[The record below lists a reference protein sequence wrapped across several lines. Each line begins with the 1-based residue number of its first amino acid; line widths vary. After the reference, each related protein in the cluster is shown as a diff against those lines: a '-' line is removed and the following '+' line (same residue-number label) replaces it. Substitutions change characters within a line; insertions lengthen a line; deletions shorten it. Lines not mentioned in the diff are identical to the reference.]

1 MANPAGDC
9 AGGWYCT
16 AGSWTDKPSILGN
29 DTGSNCFC
37 PAQSIGGKC
46 LAGTFCPNGSS
57 TPTACTGGYYCDMD
71 ELSAVSGPC
80 TTGYY
85 CSSGST
91 MPNPVNETF
100 GDICPKGHY
109 CPEASPSAMPC
120 PEGYFSDSY
129 GNENLTNCLPCTAG
143 MYCAGTGR
151 PLPNGN
157 CTEGWFCPQGSTQP
171 QPIGNECLAGHE
183 CPEGSGAESACLSG
197 YYQPDVGKG
206 ACFICPAGMYCD
218 QNEAIAEQQSGVGEA
233 SHGVVTPKVCPA
245 GYYCP
250 EGTQTEFEN
259 PCPIGTFSNSTGLH
273 NESQCTL
280 CTPGYYCDN
289 PNMLEPAG
297 QCNPG
302 YYCTLAAIAPNP
314 SVNGSQCPQGTYC
327 VQGSSYTV
335 NCPKGTYGSAPQL
348 SALSDCTACPPGQ
361 YCDSPGL
368 TAPSGN
374 CNPGYFCSN
383 ASWEASPV
391 GQSFGDECPVGHYC
405 PEASPAPIACDAGT
419 YQPFMGRT
427 NETACLDC
435 DPGSYCN
442 ATGQGAVAGDCL
454 EGTENHVIF
463 TQWFLDLSPFMTI
476 VLQMNRILS
485 VEVVYR
491 CASRYKVSFVI
502 LSWWLCER
510 HKAESL
516 IQWKEKSLSRVIF
529 TNLIKSCCFLSLSR

>member
-1 MANPAGDC
+1 MYLFIFSGYYCPAGTEFAHQYPCNNGTYQPYTTRDSDAACQICPAGKYCPNAGMANHAGNC

-46 LAGTFCPNGSS
+46 LARTFCPSGLS
-57 TPTACTGGYYCDMD
+57 TTTACTGGYYRDVD
-71 ELSAVSGPC
+71 ELSSVSGPC
-80 TTGYY
+80 DAGYY

-109 CPEASPSAMPC
+109 CPAASASAIPC
-120 PEGYFSDSY
+120 PEGYFSNSY

-151 PLPNGN
+151 ALPNGN

-171 QPIGNECLAGHE
+171 QPTGNECLAGHE
-183 CPEGSGAESACLSG
+183 CPEGSGAESACPSG

-206 ACFICPAGMYCD
+206 SCFICLAGMYCD

-233 SHGVVTPKVCPA
+233 SHGVVTPKACPA

-250 EGTQTEFEN
+250 PGTQTEFEN
-259 PCPIGTFSNSTGLH
+259 PCPVGTFSNSTGLY

-297 QCNPG
+297 QCNSG
-302 YYCTLAAIAPNP
+302 YNCTLAAIAPNP
-314 SVNGSQCPQGTYC
+314 SANGSQCPQGTYC
-327 VQGSSYTV
+327 VQGSSYPV

-348 SALSDCTACPPGQ
+348 TALT
-361 YCDSPGL
+361 
-368 TAPSGN
+368 
-374 CNPGYFCSN
+374 
-383 ASWEASPV
+383 
-391 GQSFGDECPVGHYC
+391 
-405 PEASPAPIACDAGT
+405 
-419 YQPFMGRT
+419 
-427 NETACLDC
+427 
-435 DPGSYCN
+435 
-442 ATGQGAVAGDCL
+442 
-454 EGTENHVIF
+454 
-463 TQWFLDLSPFMTI
+463 
-476 VLQMNRILS
+476 
-485 VEVVYR
+485 
-491 CASRYKVSFVI
+491 
-502 LSWWLCER
+502 
-510 HKAESL
+510 
-516 IQWKEKSLSRVIF
+516 
-529 TNLIKSCCFLSLSR
+529 